1 MDVMSTEARA
11 VIARFIREH
20 LGQGS
25 DLTPRPD
32 MVISELLAELSETR
46 VELEAAR
53 LGRGRAIGLA
63 EQMGLIAQELLDT
76 GHAVTAGMVV
86 SRALVEKAH
95 EVLNDGPGAVGVA
108 RCLALLREA
117 LS

>member
-1 MDVMSTEARA
+1 MITYPPFCDVPCPRFAELRVQLEAERQGRARA
-11 VIARFIREH
+11 IE
-20 LGQGS
+20 
-25 DLTPRPD
+25 
-32 MVISELLAELSETR
+32 LAERT
-46 VELEAAR
+46 A
-53 LGRGRAIGLA
+53 G
-63 EQMGLIAQELLDT
+63 IAQELLDT

-95 EVLNDGPGAVGVA
+95 QVLNDGPGAVGVA